1 MLKSPT
7 YPGTLV
13 PNIFLNAHNLKE
25 KHMSSKSFNMNG
37 MFNADALMRRFFRR
51 VDNVVWDMSTGKP
64 GVMTEE
70 GIASCI
76 GTGEDA
82 QISINPIA
90 AMGMAL
96 PGFAQNTAMDKVEVG
111 DMIIYG
117 ARDNT
122 GWVVSKT
129 DKQVRLIKADGTLTT
144 FSPPKTQMLD
154 VGGGVMVVRSLMN
167 MLPGGTGGLMGNMMM
182 LQMMGG
188 GDGDLEDML
197 PMMLMMQGAG
207 TTSGDPTA
215 AAAGNPMA
223 SMQAMLPMMMMS
235 KMMGKGSRNDRRIGD
250 GPAFRG

>member
-1 MLKSPT
+1 
-7 YPGTLV
+7 
-13 PNIFLNAHNLKE
+13 
-25 KHMSSKSFNMNG
+25 MSSKSFNVNN
-37 MFNADALMRRFFRR
+37 MFNADAMMRRFFRR
-51 VDNVVWDMSTGKP
+51 ADNVVWDMSTGKP
-64 GVMTEE
+64 GVATDE

-76 GTGEDA
+76 GSGEDA

-96 PGFAQNTAMDKVEVG
+96 PAFAQNTALDKVDVG

-129 DKQVRLIKADGTLTT
+129 DKQLRLIKADGTLTSY
-144 FSPPKTQMLD
+144 SPPKTQMLD

-182 LQMMGG
+182 MQMMGG
-188 GDGDLEDML
+188 GDSDLEEML

-207 TTSGDPTA
+207 ATSGDPAA

-223 SMQAMLPMMMMS
+223 GMAAMLPQMMMM
-235 KMMGKGSRNDRRIGD
+235 KMMSKGNKSSGGVEYGRRDD
-250 GPAFRG
+250 GPRFRG